1 MNWDAIAAI
10 SQVVAAIGVIIS
22 LIHLAAQIRN
32 NTREVRSA
40 SFNAVTEAFNQFNL
54 LVGQNAEVASLI
66 LRGWNDYGQLDGV
79 EELRFDLLMLGLFR
93 VHESVFYQSNRGT
106 MERDLRDAENR
117 SLVSLLSQPGVRDW
131 WHDNPYS
138 LTLEF
143 RAHIERLVE
152 QAGSLNPA
160 SVSQDL

>member
-54 LVGQNAEVASLI
+54 LVGQNAQVASLI
-66 LRGWNDYGQLDGV
+66 LRGWNDYSQLDGI
-79 EELRFDLLMLGLFR
+79 EELQFDLLMLGLFR

-106 MERDLRDAENR
+106 MERDLREAENR
-117 SLVSLLSQPGVRDW
+117 SLVSLLAEPGIKDW
-131 WHDNPYS
+131 WRDNPYS
-138 LTLEF
+138 FTREF

-152 QAGSLNPA
+152 RAESQNP
-160 SVSQDL
+160 SS